1 MRRTHFSALPALL
14 LALIAGLYHAAGQ
27 GAVATGPAPAVAA
40 QYETRSIQL
49 AHRPQARTQRWYLL
63 RSERRIETWAEDAKD
78 AGERQLWQRDTAG
91 EIRHAR
97 LFPADRRVVDYQPGD
112 LRALGRY
119 PDWQRLGELIDAGL
133 LDRLKDTGPVTVLN
147 REARRYQGQID
158 GVDLE
163 IWWLLRERLPALLRR
178 GTGDREIALHLL
190 ALHPLAD
197 TPWPPADSDGFVH
210 LDYTDLGDM
219 EADPFVQRLHAN
231 EGHAKHG
238 H

>member
-1 MRRTHFSALPALL
+1 MTRVRSSAKPMLL

-27 GAVATGPAPAVAA
+27 GAEATDPAPAVAA

-63 RSERRIETWAEDAKD
+63 RSEQRIETWAEDAS
-78 AGERQLWQRDTAG
+78 ERQLWQRDADG

-97 LFPADRRVVDYQPGD
+97 LFPADRRVVDYQAGD

-119 PDWQRLGELIDAGL
+119 PDWRRLGELIDAGL
-133 LDRLKDTGPVTVLN
+133 LDRLKDTGPVSVLN

-163 IWWLLRERLPALLRR
+163 IWWLPRERLPALLRR
-178 GTGDREIALHLL
+178 GFGDREIAVHLL
-190 ALHPLAD
+190 ALHPLARN
-197 TPWPPADSDGFVH
+197 PWPQADSRGYTH
-210 LDYTDLGDM
+210 IDYTDLGDM
-219 EADPFVQRLHAN
+219 EADPFVQKLHAA
-231 EGHAKHG
+231 EAHAGHDH
-238 H
+238 